1 MGGYLFDT
9 GILYLA
15 GVSHNMWSF
24 EDFVSDNLI
33 LKIVIHRTIDK
44 LVQLGDGD
52 GGDDSVVCITLYFIR
67 LHLYAVN
74 SKGVPWEE
82 RKFYHWSSLLW
93 FNIFYRCE

>member
-15 GVSHNMWSF
+15 GVSHKMWSF

-44 LVQLGDGD
+44 LGQLGDGD
-52 GGDDSVVCITLYFIR
+52 GGDVAVVCVTLYFMIVIFIQLMPKR
-67 LHLYAVN
+67 CR
-74 SKGVPWEE
+74 G
-82 RKFYHWSSLLW
+82 RKEQF
-93 FNIFYRCE
+93 IIGPP